1 MEQGQDENEILG
13 ASSLETEK
21 VAQSETLFYL
31 RVQSWVNNVNN
42 KYPDLYS
49 NKFLLQTADSYP
61 GSPADKDKRSEGMI
75 ILNTIVY
82 SLSY

>member
-49 NKFLLQTADSYP
+49 NKFLLQTSGSYP
-61 GSPADKDKRSEGMI
+61 GCPADKDKRSEGMI
-75 ILNTIVY
+75 ILNTIMY
-82 SLSY
+82 SL